1 MKTIW
6 PTSGIL
12 FASMTRS
19 DTTDDDGCW
28 HDDIYV
34 EDTGFDEQDTG
45 FDERVEAWPD
55 DEHLDAETLP
65 SWAVSSPETRP
76 ELPTAHAVTHMGA
89 SASITNYRNTVVL
102 TQAAEAGAHS
112 RNGVELPAAAQSLAV
127 SSPETRT
134 EMPAVHAVTDMG
146 ASASITSN
154 ANTGVLTQVA
164 LAEAEATWARQRNE
178 HACRQHAA
186 TPCPRDDRANF
197 RHGGA
202 SHPAVRPT
210 LLMPPRTWVPAVHD
224 VLLVT
229 RVWQNVVWVWN
240 ESQDHS
246 HRGVGL
252 LTAQWLLG
260 DVPHFL
266 PAGDKHIH
274 ICQLL
279 PDDSDLPV
287 VQMSSMPPRG
297 WPGGRGMWL
306 VRWLEGM

>member
-1 MKTIW
+1 MKTIS
-6 PTSGIL
+6 PTSRIL

-19 DTTDDDGCW
+19 DTTDDDGCG
-28 HDDIYV
+28 HDDMYV

-76 ELPTAHAVTHMGA
+76 AVR
-89 SASITNYRNTVVL
+89 ASITNYRNTVVL

-112 RNGVELPAAAQSLAV
+112 RNGDELPAAAQSLAM
-127 SSPETRT
+127 SSPERRT
-134 EMPAVHAVTDMG
+134 EMPAVNTVTDMG
-146 ASASITSN
+146 ASALITSN
-154 ANTGVLTQVA
+154 THTGVSTQTA

-178 HACRQHAA
+178 HACRQHAS
-186 TPCPRDDRANF
+186 TPSPCF

-210 LLMPPRTWVPAVHD
+210 LLMPPQTWRPAVHD

-229 RVWQNVVWVWN
+229 RVWRDVVWVWN

-246 HRGVGL
+246 HRGVGQ
-252 LTAQWLLG
+252 LTTQWMFG
-260 DVPHFL
+260 NVPHFM
-266 PAGDKHIH
+266 PDVNKHIF
-274 ICQLL
+274 ICALHQAQ
-279 PDDSDLPV
+279 DDSGLPL

-297 WPGGRGMWL
+297 WPGGRGIWL
-306 VRWLEGM
+306 VRWLEGW

>member
-19 DTTDDDGCW
+19 DTTDDDGCCP
-28 HDDIYV
+28 DEPYV
-34 EDTGFDEQDTG
+34 EDMGIDEQDTG

-65 SWAVSSPETRP
+65 SWAVSSPEARP
-76 ELPTAHAVTHMGA
+76 GA

-154 ANTGVLTQVA
+154 TNTGVLTQVA
-164 LAEAEATWARQRNE
+164 LAEAEATWARQ
-178 HACRQHAA
+178 
-186 TPCPRDDRANF
+186 
-197 RHGGA
+197 
-202 SHPAVRPT
+202 
-210 LLMPPRTWVPAVHD
+210 
-224 VLLVT
+224 
-229 RVWQNVVWVWN
+229 
-240 ESQDHS
+240 
-246 HRGVGL
+246 
-252 LTAQWLLG
+252 
-260 DVPHFL
+260 
-266 PAGDKHIH
+266 
-274 ICQLL
+274 
-279 PDDSDLPV
+279 
-287 VQMSSMPPRG
+287 
-297 WPGGRGMWL
+297 
-306 VRWLEGM
+306 